1 MNTITHTF
9 SETTTRTSRHPAR
22 QAPSRGARAR
32 RKSPVLSRRELRR
45 LVRGMLG

>member
-1 MNTITHTF
+1 MNTNTHTMNH
-9 SETTTRTSRHPAR
+9 TTTRTSRHPA
-22 QAPSRGARAR
+22 QPAGGARTR